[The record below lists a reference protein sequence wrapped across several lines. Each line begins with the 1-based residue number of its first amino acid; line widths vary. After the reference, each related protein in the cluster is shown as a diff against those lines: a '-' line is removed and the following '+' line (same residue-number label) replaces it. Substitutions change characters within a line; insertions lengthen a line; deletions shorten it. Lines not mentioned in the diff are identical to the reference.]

1 MLPFPLAG
9 KFHSNSVLEALL
21 DLCNDP
27 DENVRAVAAL
37 SLARVAQPHN
47 KHAVGRMTN
56 LLKDKDRLVR
66 ESGCLALGHIK
77 AENAVPE
84 LVNMW

>member
-1 MLPFPLAG
+1 M
-9 KFHSNSVLEALL
+9 EALL

-37 SLARVAQPHN
+37 SLARVADPSN
-47 KHAVGRMTN
+47 KYAIKRMMH

-66 ESGCLALGHIK
+66 EGGCLALGHIK
-77 AENAVPE
+77 ASEAASE
-84 LVNMW
+84 LVNLW